1 MRTVTLYFNYG
12 ELSQVDFVDS
22 TKNTT
27 RRSVRGKTP
36 GAYRSA
42 GSFQWTSA
50 VKALSLLL
58 VKARIACSDS
68 FIQGETGSMAASLD
82 LAISKQPTWLK
93 DMFGC
98 DQDGLTLARRMILRT
113 NPERKR
119 PGPVSLGLNSNYLDA
134 KNIAII
140 IDDKIASDEQLVSL
154 HLALQL

>member
-1 MRTVTLYFNYG
+1 
-12 ELSQVDFVDS
+12 
-22 TKNTT
+22 
-27 RRSVRGKTP
+27 
-36 GAYRSA
+36 
-42 GSFQWTSA
+42 
-50 VKALSLLL
+50 
-58 VKARIACSDS
+58 
-68 FIQGETGSMAASLD
+68 MAASLD